1 MASLTAYYDSA
12 YGLEAMDSS
21 IGEAHSALCL
31 LLNTLAIMKLSGF
44 AFALALAMT
53 ASTTLAQQTLGQ
65 PTAVA
70 NGVEDATSSTE
81 AATSGSTEA
90 ATSGSTEAA
99 TTSSSLEAASGSSSG
114 SAATAT
120 TEAPVSS
127 GSEAQATIM
136 VLVPEN
142 LAPSGSGS
150 LVADAGWLDKLLHPD
165 VGTGSA
171 SNTTTAPA
179 TTSGTATASHA
190 AGLLTMGLATL
201 AWTLMG

>member
-1 MASLTAYYDSA
+1 
-12 YGLEAMDSS
+12 
-21 IGEAHSALCL
+21 
-31 LLNTLAIMKLSGF
+31 MKLFG
-44 AFALALAMT
+44 FALALALVMA

-65 PTAVA
+65 TTDVA
-70 NGVEDATSSTE
+70 NGVEDTTSSTE
-81 AATSGSTEA
+81 ANTSGSTEA

-99 TTSSSLEAASGSSSG
+99 TKSSSLEAASGSSSG
-114 SAATAT
+114 STAVAT

-136 VLVPEN
+136 VLVPDYM
-142 LAPSGSGS
+142 APSGSGS

-179 TTSGTATASHA
+179 TTSGTAPASHA
-190 AGLLTMGLATL
+190 AGALVMGLATL
-201 AWTLMG
+201 AWTFMG

>member
-1 MASLTAYYDSA
+1 
-12 YGLEAMDSS
+12 
-21 IGEAHSALCL
+21 
-31 LLNTLAIMKLSGF
+31 MKLFG
-44 AFALALAMT
+44 FALALALVMA

-65 PTAVA
+65 TTDVA
-70 NGVEDATSSTE
+70 NGVEDTTSSTEANTSGSTE

-99 TTSSSLEAASGSSSG
+99 TKSSSLEAASGSSSG
-114 SAATAT
+114 STAVAT

-136 VLVPEN
+136 VLVPDYM
-142 LAPSGSGS
+142 APSGSGS

-179 TTSGTATASHA
+179 TTSGTAPASHA
-190 AGLLTMGLATL
+190 AGALVMGLATL
-201 AWTLMG
+201 AWTFMG